1 MRIEGLLLAGTTL
14 FCSLALSQ
22 QAGTPPASGAP
33 PAQNEAPRFVQT
45 AVVELVSFEVSV
57 TDAHGPVHGLT
68 ASDFRVLHD
77 GKPVELSNFSSYSR
91 AGESR
96 TPAMTAE
103 SSKPD
108 APSAEAPAAGER
120 PGLSLNFYVDNA
132 NLSTQG
138 RGRILDA
145 AIEFVRTRVAPRDR
159 VAVTTNVGGPKIVQG
174 LTEDRELAVSALRR
188 LRDEPGTWSI
198 TSVER
203 MRVTAS
209 MRMTAQI
216 LRQVSATGRPG
227 ASAQATAIAQG
238 ALDEVRTFEQTE
250 RVATRD
256 ATRGL
261 RAIVT
266 AMSAMPGRKVLVYL
280 SDGLAGTPGQAGYR
294 AFEESFREF
303 SAARSQLNDARMA
316 MTGEGSEQKVFDEVV
331 VSAAAAGVTLYTI
344 DARGLVAPGDAESS
358 GAPSATWS
366 QDVRN
371 YQEPLQKIAA
381 ETGGSAFFNGG
392 DFRAGLDR
400 FSRELDSYYLLGYPL
415 PHGGRNPVH
424 TVDVELVNRKGC
436 RLDYRQRFVEKSLPA
451 LVEDR
456 VLAALSFGPAENL
469 LGIAASVGAAKK
481 GASKTRELPVR
492 ILVPIGKLAL
502 LPVGEEMVGQVTAY
516 YVTRGSDGKQSALL
530 KADHR
535 VAVPRGEYESA
546 RGRSWPITATLVVKP
561 GSYRIS
567 VAVREQLTGTA
578 GYATLEVPDDSGSV
592 GSGAPVR

>member
-1 MRIEGLLLAGTTL
+1 
-14 FCSLALSQ
+14 
-22 QAGTPPASGAP
+22 
-33 PAQNEAPRFVQT
+33 
-45 AVVELVSFEVSV
+45 
-57 TDAHGPVHGLT
+57 
-68 ASDFRVLHD
+68 
-77 GKPVELSNFSSYSR
+77 
-91 AGESR
+91 
-96 TPAMTAE
+96 
-103 SSKPD
+103 
-108 APSAEAPAAGER
+108 
-120 PGLSLNFYVDNA
+120 
-132 NLSTQG
+132 
-138 RGRILDA
+138 
-145 AIEFVRTRVAPRDR
+145 
-159 VAVTTNVGGPKIVQG
+159 
-174 LTEDRELAVSALRR
+174 
-188 LRDEPGTWSI
+188 
-198 TSVER
+198 
-203 MRVTAS
+203 
-209 MRMTAQI
+209 
-216 LRQVSATGRPG
+216 
-227 ASAQATAIAQG
+227 
-238 ALDEVRTFEQTE
+238 
-250 RVATRD
+250 
-256 ATRGL
+256 
-261 RAIVT
+261 
-266 AMSAMPGRKVLVYL
+266 
-280 SDGLAGTPGQAGYR
+280 
-294 AFEESFREF
+294 
-303 SAARSQLNDARMA
+303 MA